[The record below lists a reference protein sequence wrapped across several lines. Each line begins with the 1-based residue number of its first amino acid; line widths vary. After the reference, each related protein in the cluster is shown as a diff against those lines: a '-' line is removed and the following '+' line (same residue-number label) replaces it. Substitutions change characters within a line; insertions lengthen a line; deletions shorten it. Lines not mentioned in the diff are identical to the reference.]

1 MGFWELVIPYKII
14 PQKRSYEQIEYLYG
28 IFWLEASKCN
38 CFQSNLKN
46 ASNLAGL
53 LTFFVPLLVEINILI
68 YGFGEKD
75 AFSQTS

>member
-1 MGFWELVIPYKII
+1 MNRLNTCMEFFLPEG
-14 PQKRSYEQIEYLYG
+14 
-28 IFWLEASKCN
+28 LEIQLFS
-38 CFQSNLKN
+38 SNLKN

-53 LTFFVPLLVEINILI
+53 LTFFVPLLVEIDILI